1 MKRIALSLGLT
12 LGLGASGALA
22 QTLSGPAR
30 VIDGDTIAIEGVEN
44 NIRLNFIDAPEFGQS
59 CQNAR
64 GSAYDCGIVATDVLK
79 KMIPEA
85 SVVTCEANG
94 RDGYDRF
101 LAVCKVGETDI
112 NGSMVA
118 SGWALE
124 FVRYSDGRY
133 GGYEADARAAGRGLW
148 QGSFDKPWEWR
159 DSRRQARFEAERDEA
174 LLASE
179 CAIKGNISRNGR
191 IYHLPGQMDYD
202 RVRIDESRGERLFC
216 NEQEAKDAGWRRA
229 LR

>member
-1 MKRIALSLGLT
+1 MKRIALSLGLALALT
-12 LGLGASGALA
+12 ASGVMA

-30 VIDGDTIAIEGVEN
+30 VVDGDTIAIEGVDN
-44 NIRLNFIDAPEFGQS
+44 NVRLNYIDSPERAQT

-64 GSAYDCGIVATDVLK
+64 GSAYQCGVVASDVLQRL
-79 KMIPEA
+79 IPA
-85 SVVTCEANG
+85 GTQVTCAVDG
-94 RDGYDRF
+94 RDGYERY
-101 LAVCKVGETDI
+101 LAVCKVDDTDI

-148 QGSFDKPWEWR
+148 QGLFDKPWEWR
-159 DSRRQARFEAERDEA
+159 DAKRQARFEAERDEA
-174 LLASE
+174 RVANE
-179 CAIKGNISRNGR
+179 CAIKGNVSRNGR
-191 IYHLPGQMDYD
+191 IYHLPGQTDYD

-216 NEQEAKDAGWRRA
+216 NEQQARDAGWRRA